1 MRMRT
6 HSPILNALSRVH
18 FLIMVLRTRHAVK
31 RVGVS
36 HKYAKRIVVRGPT
49 ITGCLRTTVRNVQQE
64 SMLRLEQFHAS
75 PVPVIQI
82 RPPEARLQQIV
93 FAIPAISEIL
103 EASVIRLR
111 TTVGLDR
118 TIQWVNV
125 WTIAHWSLEEVTIVT
140 RVTMLYIFNHILY
153 IVMQDIIAEVVQA
166 VVAIRVKV

>member
-1 MRMRT
+1 
-6 HSPILNALSRVH
+6 
-18 FLIMVLRTRHAVK
+18 
-31 RVGVS
+31 
-36 HKYAKRIVVRGPT
+36 
-49 ITGCLRTTVRNVQQE
+49 
-64 SMLRLEQFHAS
+64 MLRLEQFHAS